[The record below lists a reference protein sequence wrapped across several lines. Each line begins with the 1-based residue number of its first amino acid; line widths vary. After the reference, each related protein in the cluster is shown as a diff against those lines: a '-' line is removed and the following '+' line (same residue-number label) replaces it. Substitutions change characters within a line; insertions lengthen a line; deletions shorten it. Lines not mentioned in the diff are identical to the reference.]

1 MTSDE
6 YEYPAIQIED
16 GRKLFASE
24 VNFVKGV
31 VNMKGLPDADRPEI
45 AFAGRS
51 NVGKSSLINAL
62 FNRKQ
67 LARASGQPGRTQEIN
82 FFSILEAMYVVD
94 LPGYGYA
101 KAPKAV
107 VDKWTNFTQNYLR
120 GRINLQRVFL
130 LIDSR
135 RGVGDVD
142 KGIMKVLD
150 RAAMNYQIVLTKAD
164 KLKKSELD
172 KVIDSAVGAIAKN
185 PAAHPR
191 IMLTS
196 SEKGIGLAELKAE
209 IVALL

>member
-6 YEYPAIQIED
+6 YEYPALQIED

-31 VNMKGLPDADRPEI
+31 VNMQGLPPADRPEI

-82 FFSILEAMYVVD
+82 FFTILEALYVVD
-94 LPGYGYA
+94 LPGYGFA

-107 VDKWTNFTQNYLR
+107 VDKWTNFTQTYLR
-120 GRINLQRVFL
+120 GRTNLQRVFL

-142 KGIMKVLD
+142 RGIMKVLD
-150 RAAMNYQIVLTKAD
+150 RAALNYQIVLTKAD

-172 KVIDSAVGAIAKN
+172 KVIDDAVVAIKKN

-196 SEKGIGLAELKAE
+196 AEKNIGLPELKAE

>member
-142 KGIMKVLD
+142 RGIMKVLD

>member
-6 YEYPAIQIED
+6 YDYPALQIED

-24 VNFVKGV
+24 VSFVKGV
-31 VNMKGLPDADRPEI
+31 VNMKGLPPADRPEI

-82 FFSILEAMYVVD
+82 FFTILEAMYVVD

-107 VDKWTNFTQNYLR
+107 VEKWTTFTNNYLR
-120 GRINLQRVFL
+120 GRTNLQRVFL

-135 RGVGDVD
+135 RGVGEVD
-142 KGIMKVLD
+142 RGIMKTLD

-164 KLKKSELD
+164 KLKKSELTS
-172 KVIDSAVGAIAKN
+172 VIEGAVDAIKKN

-191 IMLTS
+191 IMMTS
-196 SEKGIGLAELKAE
+196 SEKGMGLPELKAE

>member
-6 YEYPAIQIED
+6 YDYPALQIED

-31 VNMKGLPDADRPEI
+31 VAMKGLPPADRPEI

-94 LPGYGYA
+94 LPGYGFA
-101 KAPKAV
+101 KAPKTV
-107 VDKWTNFTQNYLR
+107 VDKWTEFTNNYLR
-120 GRINLQRVFL
+120 GRTNLQRVFL

-142 KGIMKVLD
+142 RGIMKVLD
-150 RAAMNYQIVLTKAD
+150 RAAMNYQIILTKAD
-164 KLKKSELD
+164 KLKKSDLD
-172 KVIDSAVGAIAKN
+172 KVIEDAVVAIKKN

-196 SEKGIGLAELKAE
+196 AEKGLGLPELKAE